1 MRAPITKSFDLPD
14 DDAAR
19 ARAQAIAN
27 NTGREVV
34 VTDELGCEL
43 FRVQAIRRNEVAIRI
58 AG

>member
-1 MRAPITKSFDLPD
+1 MSFDLPD

-34 VTDELGCEL
+34 VTDELGREL